1 MFLALLN
8 PVCTRFGAELRS
20 GSTAGSLGT
29 HQGQQCCHGAAIT
42 VLAGSIAI
50 SLYDKTENRQA
61 CFGIQN
67 MNCFSAVFTFL
78 HEDTWLNLI
87 PLKQIGVQAQQLICA
102 LKSICLP
109 NQTHCFFFPQAKFR
123 PRKLQPFIH
132 RGRGWLFPS
141 RRCSDS
147 QTCLL
152 LLTAALCSQLA
163 VVWKSQLPHAA
174 PLSTD
179 GASK

>member
-50 SLYDKTENRQA
+50 SLYDKTENQQA
-61 CFGIQN
+61 CFSIQN
-67 MNCFSAVFTFL
+67 MSCFSAVFTFL

-109 NQTHCFFFPQAKFR
+109 NQTHWFFF
-123 PRKLQPFIH
+123 H
-132 RGRGWLFPS
+132 RLNLGQGSCSPLYTGDVRGSFHHGV
-141 RRCSDS
+141 
-147 QTCLL
+147 
-152 LLTAALCSQLA
+152 A
-163 VVWKSQLPHAA
+163 VIPKHAYCC
-174 PLSTD
+174 
-179 GASK
+179 

>member
-8 PVCTRFGAELRS
+8 PVCTRFGAKLRS

-67 MNCFSAVFTFL
+67 MSCFSAVFTFL

-87 PLKQIGVQAQQLICA
+87 PLKQIGVHAQLLICA
-102 LKSICLP
+102 LKSICLL
-109 NQTHCFFFPQAKFR
+109 NQTYCFFF
-123 PRKLQPFIH
+123 H
-132 RGRGWLFPS
+132 RLNLGQGS
-141 RRCSDS
+141 CSPLHTGDMGGS
-147 QTCLL
+147 FHH
-152 LLTAALCSQLA
+152 SVA
-163 VVWKSQLPHAA
+163 VIPKHAYCC
-174 PLSTD
+174 
-179 GASK
+179 